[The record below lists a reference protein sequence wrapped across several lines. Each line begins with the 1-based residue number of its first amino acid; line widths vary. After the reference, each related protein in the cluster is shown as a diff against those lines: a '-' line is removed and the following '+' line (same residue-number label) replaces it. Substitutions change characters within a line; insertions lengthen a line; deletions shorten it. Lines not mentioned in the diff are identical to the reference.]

1 MLKIKRRCIT
11 DLNLEELID
20 SDARQFIPKSE
31 IDSVKEHGRLIN
43 KSRVINNLCKHYD
56 GVQLAGRGKNLDITL
71 GKKKIPQA
79 TTERAKAVNLILCN
93 WVSSHKFN
101 DSKTLKK
108 WLNLAKIELFDNSGL
123 KEVNKELGLE
133 YKWNDWNLNDLEYTL
148 SCNKQLT
155 YNDLQGF
162 RHDYNHYILG
172 LIRYCLRTLASRGNG
187 RLNTGLYEFRD
198 GVKLRLNDEA
208 TRKVNDLISQVVDL
222 GKISKWQVYDSKEYM
237 QGLHELGFNRVWLEY
252 EVDGVELNFVKEYDE
267 HISKADLDKQLD
279 LAYRENLSNRMNKGV
294 TWKKL
299 QEQYVK
305 SLEINKDL
313 IDLGIYTK
321 SNFWKVAFEDTF
333 YRTKHMVKQRLEWK
347 DALWV
352 WDEVKKL
359 TERIETIRQEQGGNE

>member
-1 MLKIKRRCIT
+1 MLKTKRRCIT

-20 SDARQFIPKSE
+20 SDARQYIPQSE
-31 IDSVKEHGRLIN
+31 IESVKKHGRLTN
-43 KSRVINNLCKHYD
+43 KARVINNLCKHYD
-56 GVQLAGRGKNLDITL
+56 GVQVAGRGKNLDITL
-71 GKKKIPQA
+71 GRKKIPQA
-79 TTERAKAVNLILCN
+79 TTERAKAINLILCN
-93 WVSSHKFN
+93 LVSSYEFN

-108 WLNLAKIELFDNSGL
+108 WLDLVKIDLFNNAGL
-123 KEVNKELGLE
+123 KEINKKELYLE
-133 YKWNDWNLNDLEYTL
+133 YNWYDWDLKDLEYTL

-162 RHDYNHYILG
+162 RRDYNHYMLG

-187 RLNTGLYEFRD
+187 RLDTGLYEFKD
-198 GVKLRLNDEA
+198 GEKLRLNDEA
-208 TRKVNDLISQVVDL
+208 TRKVDDLITQVMEL
-222 GKISKWQVYDSKEYM
+222 EKISKWQVYDSKEYM
-237 QGLHELGFNRVWLEY
+237 QGLHELGFNNVWFEY
-252 EVDGVELNFVKEYDE
+252 EVDGVELNFVEEYDND
-267 HISKADLDKQLD
+267 ISKADLDKQLD
-279 LAYRENLSNRMNKGV
+279 LAYRENLSNRMNNGV

-321 SNFWKVAFEDTF
+321 SDFWKVAFEDTL

-359 TERIETIRQEQGGNE
+359 NKRIETIRQRGGHE